1 MTNTPQVNYRMLTP
15 LIRIKINTKQK
26 IQFPLNNNLKI
37 IINDSTVFQQ
47 WNNAPLPDGKIIQM
61 FPGMAGMSFNY
72 NPLLFGLFSYVKD
85 YPEDATKTLDNLLK
99 GFALFKTTEQTK
111 FKMGPRWVQTLT
123 STPLVV
129 NVNIRGSDDWL
140 EFTGK
145 NYEMELSELNEFRDF
160 YALLE
165 PQLKMITD
173 RKFLQALEFFSKAT
187 RISDSV
193 EKFVFL
199 SVAFEFLFSKE
210 SDELSYRF
218 SNRIA
223 LLLGSNSEDRKRI
236 GKIVK
241 NVIYSQRSK
250 IIHGASV
257 VPPPTD
263 ILQYF
268 FEIMRVSL
276 LRFTSLYH
284 TKHVDP
290 ISELDSFL
298 LLQDTA
304 IYEKFSHDAKM
315 LFDNISNL
323 QFYTTRTKIN

>member
-47 WNNAPLPDGKIIQM
+47 WNNAPLPNGKIIQM
-61 FPGMAGMSFNY
+61 FPGIAGMSFNY
-72 NPLLFGLFSYVKD
+72 NPLLFGLFSYVKN
-85 YPEDATKTLDNLLK
+85 YPEVATITLDNLLK

-129 NVNIRGSDDWL
+129 NVNIRGSDDWQ

-187 RISDSV
+187 RTSDSV

-223 LLLGSNSEDRKRI
+223 LLLGDNDEERKRI
-236 GKIVK
+236 ARASKS
-241 NVIYSQRSK
+241 VIYQQRSK
-250 IIHGASV
+250 IVHGSSV
-257 VPPPTD
+257 TPPSD
-263 ILQYF
+263 DVLAYF
-268 FEIMRVSL
+268 LEIIRVCL
-276 LRFTSLYH
+276 LRFISLYD
-284 TKHVDP
+284 KGRIDP
-290 ISELDSFL
+290 LTEIDSFL
-298 LLQDTA
+298 LLQDNNKYT
-304 IYEKFSHDAKM
+304 KFSDDAKS
-315 LFDNISNL
+315 LFGDTSKL
-323 QFYTTRTKIN
+323 QFQTIRTKI